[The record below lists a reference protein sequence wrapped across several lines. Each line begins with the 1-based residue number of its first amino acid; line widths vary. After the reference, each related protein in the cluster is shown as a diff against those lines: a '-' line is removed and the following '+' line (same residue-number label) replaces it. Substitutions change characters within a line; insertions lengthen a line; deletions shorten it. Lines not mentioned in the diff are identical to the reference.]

1 MLWFHLY
8 EVPRAVK
15 FIETGSRM
23 EVARGKERGGDGEL
37 FSGYRALVLQDEKV
51 LEIGFTM

>member
-23 EVARGKERGGDGEL
+23 EVARGKEEEEMGSCLVGIEL
-37 FSGYRALVLQDEKV
+37 
-51 LEIGFTM
+51 